1 MLRADEYNY
10 KVTYY
15 SHSPKK
21 NTYRLGFV
29 LTWQK
34 ESGWSPRPREREKES
49 LPFLIIYNSEEEEEE
64 GERIG
69 VGWFEGWG
77 MEGLA
82 MLRQLIGQLQELL
95 ELYGSHPSSLVLPSP
110 SLSPLPHPLH
120 LLQPLPPPP
129 PPPPPLLSQFHS
141 HHQHQQHHQQQQ
153 QHHRF
158 FFYLSRSLWAFWLVC
173 TLHRNRLWFHFP
185 VFPHSAWGVKAAS
198 A

>member
-1 MLRADEYNY
+1 MSIITKLLTTITHKR
-10 KVTYY
+10 
-15 SHSPKK
+15 

-34 ESGWSPRPREREKES
+34 ESGWTLRPREKES
-49 LPFLIIYNSEEEEEE
+49 LPFLIIYNSEEE

-129 PPPPPLLSQFHS
+129 PLLSQFHQ
-141 HHQHQQHHQQQQ
+141 HQHQQQQQQ

-158 FFYLSRSLWAFWLVC
+158 FSISLDLCELFDWSVLC
-173 TLHRNRLWFHFP
+173 TETVFGFIFLFFP
-185 VFPHSAWGVKAAS
+185 FCLRC
-198 A
+198 